1 MKDIKGYENLYGITS
16 CGRVW
21 SYKRKK
27 FLKNQLDKDGYL
39 CVDLYKNNKKKRFFI
54 HRLVALSYIPN
65 PNGYATVDHIDSN
78 KEHNYISNL
87 QWMTNEDNV
96 KKAISRKVMC
106 IETGQIFDSI
116 GEAAKSI
123 NRAICSLS
131 NCLHGRTTSCAGL
144 HWKII

>member
-106 IETGQIFDSI
+106 IETG
-116 GEAAKSI
+116 
-123 NRAICSLS
+123 
-131 NCLHGRTTSCAGL
+131 
-144 HWKII
+144 